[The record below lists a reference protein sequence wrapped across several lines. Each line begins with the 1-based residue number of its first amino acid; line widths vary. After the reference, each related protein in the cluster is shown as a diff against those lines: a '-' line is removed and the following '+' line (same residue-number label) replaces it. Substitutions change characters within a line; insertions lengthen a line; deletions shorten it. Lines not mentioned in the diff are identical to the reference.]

1 MPEQLFGSRSA
12 ATRRIDQ
19 MVEEGLVRRKR
30 SEADGR
36 GVVIA
41 LTEADTAR
49 LVAAV
54 PVHLDGVSRIF
65 IKRLEDDELEIL
77 ERVLEQVS
85 RDCTFR

>member
-1 MPEQLFGSRSA
+1 
-12 ATRRIDQ
+12 
-19 MVEEGLVRRKR
+19 
-30 SEADGR
+30 
-36 GVVIA
+36 